1 MVGGTSSNGSRLQ
14 VTGSITTSGTSAGGY
29 VGLSIGN
36 TSTGAAQL
44 KLNNSAQSWLVN
56 TRTDNHYSIFN
67 ETSATTP
74 FLITTA
80 GNVGIGTTSPDN
92 KLSVRNEASSA
103 IAVIDVRGGVGGAG
117 AVAISG
123 NGTTLTSTSFDL
135 IQNSAGAFVFQRD
148 NNPLVFGTNNTEQM
162 RITSG
167 GELLINTTSDA
178 GDYKLQVNGNTL
190 LRGGTFFQGESGPA
204 GDSIGQ
210 RIVGT
215 ITAGASG
222 VAKKI
227 IYCDHTN
234 AITVKVIAYQNTSNN
249 GSIVQSF
256 TTSYGATT
264 AGTATTS
271 YVNNITGISLAY
283 NNGGSPAYSIDCT
296 VNYTGSAPTLYIIVE
311 GVARSNMYL
320 I

>member
-1 MVGGTSSNGSRLQ
+1 MR
-14 VTGSITTSGTSAGGY
+14 ITSG
-29 VGLSIGN
+29 
-36 TSTGAAQL
+36 
-44 KLNNSAQSWLVN
+44 
-56 TRTDNHYSIFN
+56 
-67 ETSATTP
+67 
-74 FLITTA
+74 
-80 GNVGIGTTSPDN
+80 GNVGIGVTAPTELLHLRNAVGPSILMDDASGRSTVFRNVSTTTG
-92 KLSVRNEASSA
+92 AA
-103 IAVIDVRGGVGGAG
+103 I
-117 AVAISG
+117 
-123 NGTTLTSTSFDL
+123 GTVSNHEFLFLTY
-135 IQNSAGAFVFQRD
+135 
-148 NNPLVFGTNNTEQM
+148 NTE
-162 RITSG
+162 RARFTSG

-234 AITVKVIAYQNTSNN
+234 AITVKVIAYQNTLNN